1 MTLEKRVSKLEK
13 VNGSGHDV
21 YKLGLRI
28 RKAVRDP
35 EVLSTVSEYI
45 LAGRVHEACAIMQPY
60 FDRLDEVR

>member
-28 RKAVRDP
+28 RKAVHDP
-35 EVLSTVSEYI
+35 EVLSTVSEY
-45 LAGRVHEACAIMQPY
+45 LLEGRIAEACAIMQPY
-60 FDRLDEVR
+60 LDGLDEK